1 MGFIDNAIKSL
12 RLLGGR
18 RYTNDS
24 LGTAQEAFTRTIDIG
39 GLDVFTQDNLI
50 PTQDL
55 EPWYEENSNLYLFS
69 RESFAKTNARIGS
82 NPKMMQTPA
91 FESSDIDTPDDWD
104 MAVIAAQYFI
114 KKGVVQNVQSTSN
127 MPSDAGNV

>member
-39 GLDVFTQDNLI
+39 GLDVFTQDGAI
-50 PTQDL
+50 PTSSL
-55 EPWYEENSNLYLFS
+55 PFS
-69 RESFAKTNARIGS
+69 GS
-82 NPKMMQTPA
+82 SQHLDYYQKNHYWLK
-91 FESSDIDTPDDWD
+91 
-104 MAVIAAQYFI
+104 
-114 KKGVVQNVQSTSN
+114 
-127 MPSDAGNV
+127 